1 MTGTGKHRSLGDN
14 SNAVSGVFIVMG
26 TLLSI
31 SISLN
36 AVFYVFLTWNLVPN

>member
-1 MTGTGKHRSLGDN
+1 MTGTGKHRSLDT

-36 AVFYVFLTWNLVPN
+36 AVFYVFLTWDLVPK